1 MGPYGAV
8 YPQDELS
15 KIKMRNRRFQQSCAM
30 EGMHLYGPA
39 IGPVWR
45 GESVVPKLLRVGCG
59 ACTNTDG
66 FGTCANSGGVVP
78 IRTQVD
84 MVHVLLQAGVV
95 PVPIK
100 VSLVHKGEYMH
111 HC

>member
-1 MGPYGAV
+1 MGPYGAA

-45 GESVVPKLLRVGCG
+45 GMGKRASLIGSVWRGMGKRTFLIGSLWR
-59 ACTNTDG
+59 
-66 FGTCANSGGVVP
+66 SG
-78 IRTQVD
+78 
-84 MVHVLLQAGVV
+84 
-95 PVPIK
+95 
-100 VSLVHKGEYMH
+100 
-111 HC
+111 

>member
-1 MGPYGAV
+1 MFINYHLSFRIIINVSYPFMKDMGPYGAA

-45 GESVVPKLLRVGCG
+45 GGCTLYSRLL
-59 ACTNTDG
+59 
-66 FGTCANSGGVVP
+66 
-78 IRTQVD
+78 
-84 MVHVLLQAGVV
+84 
-95 PVPIK
+95 
-100 VSLVHKGEYMH
+100 
-111 HC
+111 